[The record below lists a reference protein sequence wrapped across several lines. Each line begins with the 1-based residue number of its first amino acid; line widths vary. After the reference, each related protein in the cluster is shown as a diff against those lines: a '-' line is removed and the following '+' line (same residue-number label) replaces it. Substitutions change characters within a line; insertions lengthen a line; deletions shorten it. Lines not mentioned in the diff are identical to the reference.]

1 MEEDDGSWEDGFRQL
16 WASSP
21 PDALDVINAWATRL
35 HHLGV
40 PVPLAANDDLAA
52 HAYSVR
58 RRIAGRCDLNQ
69 WAAMQ
74 SRSLQPHGDRR

>member
-52 HAYSVR
+52 HAARCR
-58 RRIAGRCDLNQ
+58 RLVLA
-69 WAAMQ
+69 
-74 SRSLQPHGDRR
+74 SLQLLRRAAAVAVAI